1 MLEYNTWGYLGPSG
15 TFTESALRSV
25 HSGHAAKAFT
35 SAINALDALE
45 AKTCDAVV
53 LPVENSVEG
62 GSSDTIRIL
71 ASRDLRI
78 VGEAT
83 LPITFVLAVPPGLTP
98 DEVTQIASHPLAYS
112 HCQQWLSDRL
122 PHATFVPTSSTASAA
137 AIISRRAPEGHRSGA
152 LCSPAAAATHGLDI
166 AIAGISDDPSAHSRY
181 IVATHDHTIPAS
193 TTSDKT
199 TLVIHDHASHAGSL
213 VKVLS
218 EFASRDINLVRLE
231 SRHRTQN
238 SQGVSFVVDV
248 HGHIHEPRLQEAL
261 KALHR
266 QGLDVHFVG
275 SYATT
280 DQYPAPGAGHSEK
293 DYLAANTWMN
303 NILQAAGG
311 VKNN

>member
-1 MLEYNTWGYLGPSG
+1 MLNYDTWGFLGPSG

-25 HSGHAAKAFT
+25 HSGPAATAFT
-35 SAINALDALE
+35 SAIAAFDALDT
-45 AKTCDAVV
+45 KSCDAVV

-71 ASRDLRI
+71 ASRNLRI

-83 LPITFVLAVPPGLTP
+83 LPITFVLAVPPGLAP
-98 DEVTQIASHPLAYS
+98 DEVRQIASHPLAYS

-122 PHATFVPTSSTASAA
+122 PHATFIPTSSTASAA

-152 LCSPAAAATHGLDI
+152 LCSPAAAATHNLDI

-181 IVATHDHTIPAS
+181 IVATHDHTIP
-193 TTSDKT
+193 TPTDSDKT
-199 TLVIHDHASHAGSL
+199 TLVIHDHSSHAGSL

-218 EFASRDINLVRLE
+218 EFASRDINMVRLE
-231 SRHRTQN
+231 SRHRPGTDE
-238 SQGVSFVVDV
+238 GASFVIDI
-248 HGHIHEPRLQEAL
+248 HGHIHEPRIQEAL

-280 DQYPAPGAGHSEK
+280 DHYPAPGAGHSEK
-293 DYLAANTWMN
+293 DYATANTWMN
-303 NILQAAGG
+303 SILQAGGG
-311 VKNN
+311 VKSN